1 MRLALKFT
9 AALIVGIAVVMVV
22 NTLVRVRREVELFE
36 LDQKQDQ
43 RIMGKTLRDAIQT
56 VWLTEDEAHARAV
69 VAATNTDDF
78 RVRWR
83 WLDDLQ
89 DGGGATKADGE
100 AEHLAATLA
109 TGQEATLVRHDRDGD
124 RRYTYVPMTPA
135 GSRPAALELS
145 ERASPP
151 RSFIR
156 ASVVENVLSTVS
168 IVSVCSLIAMT
179 LGFWLVGRPMRLL
192 TDKARRV
199 GAGDFSGP
207 LRLGQRDEIG
217 ALAAEI
223 DVTSDR
229 LAEAQCRVA
238 AEIEARITMLEQLR
252 HADRLKTIGQ
262 LAAGVAHELG
272 TPLNVISGRAS
283 LIVDN
288 PTPGTST
295 GDARIIIDQTERMSR
310 IIRQLLDFSRSR
322 GPQLTR
328 HELQRLVAD
337 AVEILSPLAKAQHV
351 TIAVDAREPVPVEI
365 DPNQMLQALTNLMVN
380 GMQAMPQGGKLTV
393 SVGHRRARP
402 PADHGGE
409 EANYA
414 YVAVADGGAGIA
426 ADVLAHVFEPFFTTK
441 DVGEGTGLGLS
452 VAWGIVQEHG
462 GCIDVKSEVGHG
474 SEFAI
479 LLPDASA

>member
-179 LGFWLVGRPMRLL
+179 LGFWLVGRPMRL
-192 TDKARRV
+192 
-199 GAGDFSGP
+199 
-207 LRLGQRDEIG
+207 
-217 ALAAEI
+217 
-223 DVTSDR
+223 
-229 LAEAQCRVA
+229 
-238 AEIEARITMLEQLR
+238 
-252 HADRLKTIGQ
+252 
-262 LAAGVAHELG
+262 
-272 TPLNVISGRAS
+272 
-283 LIVDN
+283 
-288 PTPGTST
+288 
-295 GDARIIIDQTERMSR
+295 
-310 IIRQLLDFSRSR
+310 
-322 GPQLTR
+322 
-328 HELQRLVAD
+328 
-337 AVEILSPLAKAQHV
+337 
-351 TIAVDAREPVPVEI
+351 
-365 DPNQMLQALTNLMVN
+365 
-380 GMQAMPQGGKLTV
+380 
-393 SVGHRRARP
+393 
-402 PADHGGE
+402 
-409 EANYA
+409 
-414 YVAVADGGAGIA
+414 
-426 ADVLAHVFEPFFTTK
+426 
-441 DVGEGTGLGLS
+441 
-452 VAWGIVQEHG
+452 
-462 GCIDVKSEVGHG
+462 
-474 SEFAI
+474 
-479 LLPDASA
+479 